1 VPKFNP
7 ADSLTVGSVAVVVG
21 LEESSLESVLKV
33 TLKGRIVAEKVLLL
47 YINIVAE
54 KFYLYKSTSL
64 LKIFYLCY
72 ISIVAKKSFIFVPYI
87 SNVAGKFFFVN

>member
-33 TLKGRIVAEKVLLL
+33 TLKGRIVAENFTFA
-47 YINIVAE
+47 YQYR
-54 KFYLYKSTSL
+54 F
-64 LKIFYLCY
+64 
-72 ISIVAKKSFIFVPYI
+72 
-87 SNVAGKFFFVN
+87 